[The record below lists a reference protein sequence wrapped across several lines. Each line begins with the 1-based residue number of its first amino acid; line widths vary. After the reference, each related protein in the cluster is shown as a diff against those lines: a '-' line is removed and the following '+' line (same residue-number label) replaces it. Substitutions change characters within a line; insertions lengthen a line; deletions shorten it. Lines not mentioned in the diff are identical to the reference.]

1 MTRDSF
7 NGERNVWLESER
19 RNAVIYQRFRI
30 CFVNLNT
37 GVVSLMQVAFA

>member
-7 NGERNVWLESER
+7 NGGKNVLLESER
-19 RNAVIYQRFRI
+19 SNAVINQRFRI